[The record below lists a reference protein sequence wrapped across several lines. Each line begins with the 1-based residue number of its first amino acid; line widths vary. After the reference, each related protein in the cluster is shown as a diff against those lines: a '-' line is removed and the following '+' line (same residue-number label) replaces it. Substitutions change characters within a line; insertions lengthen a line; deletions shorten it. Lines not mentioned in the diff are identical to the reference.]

1 VGPYY
6 AFGGGSRSAEQRRFA
21 LAAEWPQCNS
31 SLRNEPKTREDSM
44 QNVLRAAAVV
54 FATLAF
60 ATAPAAAQGN
70 PPELVQI
77 KLTEKQ
83 VQSFIAAQDDLNA
96 VTAKIKG
103 DKPDPKLVAELEA
116 AAKKHGFAGLEELDS
131 VAANIS
137 LVMSGFDPKTKEFSQ
152 PPEALKKEIATV
164 TADKAIPEKEK
175 KEILNELNAALKFT
189 KPVQFPENVEL
200 IKKYYDK
207 IDGAM
212 AKG

>member
-1 VGPYY
+1 
-6 AFGGGSRSAEQRRFA
+6 
-21 LAAEWPQCNS
+21 
-31 SLRNEPKTREDSM
+31 M
-44 QNVLRAAAVV
+44 QMLFRAAAV
-54 FATLAF
+54 ALTMLAV
-60 ATAPAAAQGN
+60 AAAPAGAQQN
-70 PPELVQI
+70 PPELKQI

-116 AAKKHGFAGLEELDS
+116 AAKKHGFASLQELDDVS
-131 VAANIS
+131 ANIS

-152 PPEALKKEIATV
+152 PPEALKKEIAGV
-164 TADKAIPEKEK
+164 TADKSIPEKEK
-175 KEILNELNAALKFT
+175 KEILKELNAALQYT

-207 IDGAM
+207 IEGAV

>member
-1 VGPYY
+1 
-6 AFGGGSRSAEQRRFA
+6 
-21 LAAEWPQCNS
+21 
-31 SLRNEPKTREDSM
+31 M

-103 DKPDPKLVAELEA
+103 EKPDPKLVAELEA

-152 PPEALKKEIATV
+152 PPEALKKEIAAV
-164 TADKAIPEKEK
+164 TADKSIPEKEK

>member
-1 VGPYY
+1 
-6 AFGGGSRSAEQRRFA
+6 
-21 LAAEWPQCNS
+21 
-31 SLRNEPKTREDSM
+31 M
-44 QNVLRAAAVV
+44 QNILRVAAILVGMLAYAVV
-54 FATLAF
+54 
-60 ATAPAAAQGN
+60 PAAAQGN
-70 PPELVQI
+70 VPEIKQI

-83 VQSFIAAQDDLNA
+83 VQSFIAAQGDLDA
-96 VTAKIKG
+96 VTSKIKG

-116 AAKKHGFAGLEELDS
+116 AAKKHGFASLEELDT

-152 PPEALKKEIATV
+152 PPEALKKEIANLQ
-164 TADKAIPEKEK
+164 ADKAIPEKEK
-175 KEILNELNAALKFT
+175 KEILNELNAALAYT

-207 IDGAM
+207 IEGSM